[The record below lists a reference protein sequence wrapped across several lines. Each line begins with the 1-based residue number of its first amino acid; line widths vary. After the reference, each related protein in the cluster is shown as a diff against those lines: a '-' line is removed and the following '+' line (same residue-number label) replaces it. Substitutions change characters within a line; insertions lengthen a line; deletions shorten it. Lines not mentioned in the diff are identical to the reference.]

1 MNRLFTLFM
10 LCVAVLPSGGC
21 TKEDLSDCQTDV
33 TLKLSYTLN
42 PQDRD
47 LWSETAEFGEFFLYD
62 GSTGELV
69 QSRPLGSEEVLNQTV
84 RFKVPQAAGS
94 YTAVVWVN
102 HRQEDYTLEGTGT
115 LGGMR
120 LKLRHENGQVGRPY
134 PNWQELG
141 YVLGGMQTFT
151 TDGQR
156 TPVEGTVS
164 HRKNTNVVQV
174 ILQGA
179 VSGMR
184 GANPTGYTIQLT
196 GKNGVYNSQNEPL
209 TQESP
214 TLSYTP
220 DHSVK
225 DKDLTAVF
233 HTLHLTDDMRLTI
246 WNGTSKLHDYN
257 VRELI
262 ELALKEQGEILSEE
276 LLWRNDEWGFKFD
289 ANLMLTEVKVLD
301 WIGVEDIG
309 GI

>member
-1 MNRLFTLFM
+1 MNRLFILFT

-33 TLKLSYTLN
+33 TLRLTYTQN

-47 LWSETAEFGEFFLYD
+47 LWTETAEFGEFFLYD

-84 RFKVPQAAGS
+84 RFKVAQAAGS
-94 YTAVVWVN
+94 YTAVVWAN
-102 HRQEDYTLEGTGT
+102 HRQEDYTLEGTET

-120 LKLRHENGQVGRPY
+120 LKVRHENGQVGRPY

-141 YVLGGMQTFT
+141 YALGGMQTFT

-179 VSGMR
+179 VSGTR

-209 TQESP
+209 PQESP
-214 TLSYTP
+214 TLNYIP
-220 DHSVK
+220 DHSVSGS
-225 DKDLTAVF
+225 DLTAVF

-246 WNGTSKLHDYN
+246 WSGSTKLYDEN
-257 VRELI
+257 VRDLI
-262 ELALKEQGEILSEE
+262 RKALESEGGSLSED

-301 WIGVEDIG
+301 WISVEDIG

>member
-1 MNRLFTLFM
+1 MNRLFILFT
-10 LCVAVLPSGGC
+10 LCVAVLLSGGC

-33 TLKLSYTLN
+33 TLKLSYTQN

-69 QSRPLGSEEVLNQTV
+69 QSRSLGSEEVLNQTL
-84 RFKVPQAAGS
+84 RFKVPQAAGN

-102 HRQEDYTLEGTGT
+102 HRQEDYTLEGTET
-115 LGGMR
+115 LGAMR
-120 LKLRHENGQVGRPY
+120 LKLQHENGQVGRPY
-134 PNWQELG
+134 PNWQVLG
-141 YVLGGMQTFT
+141 YALGGMQTFT
-151 TDGQR
+151 TDGLR
-156 TPVEGTVS
+156 TPVESTVS
-164 HRKNTNVVQV
+164 HRKNTNAVTV

-179 VSGMR
+179 VSGTR

-246 WNGTSKLHDYN
+246 WNGTSKLYDEN

-289 ANLMLTEVKVLD
+289 ANMMLTEVKVLD

>member
-1 MNRLFTLFM
+1 MW
-10 LCVAVLPSGGC
+10 A
-21 TKEDLSDCQTDV
+21 
-33 TLKLSYTLN
+33 
-42 PQDRD
+42 
-47 LWSETAEFGEFFLYD
+47 
-62 GSTGELV
+62 
-69 QSRPLGSEEVLNQTV
+69 
-84 RFKVPQAAGS
+84 
-94 YTAVVWVN
+94 N

-220 DHSVK
+220 DHSVSGS
-225 DKDLTAVF
+225 DLTAVF

-246 WNGTSKLHDYN
+246 WNGTSKLYDEN
-257 VRELI
+257 VRDLI
-262 ELALKEQGEILSEE
+262 RKALESEGGSLSEE

-301 WIGVEDIG
+301 WISVEDIG

>member
-1 MNRLFTLFM
+1 M
-10 LCVAVLPSGGC
+10 
-21 TKEDLSDCQTDV
+21 
-33 TLKLSYTLN
+33 
-42 PQDRD
+42 
-47 LWSETAEFGEFFLYD
+47 
-62 GSTGELV
+62 
-69 QSRPLGSEEVLNQTV
+69 

-94 YTAVVWVN
+94 YTAVVWAN

-220 DHSVK
+220 DHSVSGS
-225 DKDLTAVF
+225 DLTAVF

-246 WNGTSKLHDYN
+246 WNGTSKLYDEN
-257 VRELI
+257 VPGSYP
-262 ELALKEQGEILSEE
+262 QGAGERGRQPEPEE

-301 WIGVEDIG
+301 WISVEDIG

>member
-1 MNRLFTLFM
+1 M

-33 TLKLSYTLN
+33 TLKLSYTQN

-94 YTAVVWVN
+94 YTAVVWAN

-141 YVLGGMQTFT
+141 YVLGACRRSR
-151 TDGQR
+151 R
-156 TPVEGTVS
+156 TAS
-164 HRKNTNVVQV
+164 AR
-174 ILQGA
+174 
-179 VSGMR
+179 
-184 GANPTGYTIQLT
+184 
-196 GKNGVYNSQNEPL
+196 
-209 TQESP
+209 
-214 TLSYTP
+214 LSRAR
-220 DHSVK
+220 SR
-225 DKDLTAVF
+225 TAR
-233 HTLHLTDDMRLTI
+233 TRTWSR
-246 WNGTSKLHDYN
+246 
-257 VRELI
+257 
-262 ELALKEQGEILSEE
+262 
-276 LLWRNDEWGFKFD
+276 
-289 ANLMLTEVKVLD
+289 
-301 WIGVEDIG
+301 
-309 GI
+309 

>member
-1 MNRLFTLFM
+1 M

-33 TLKLSYTLN
+33 TLKLSYTQN

-94 YTAVVWVN
+94 YTAVVWAN

-196 GKNGVYNSQNEPL
+196 GKNG
-209 TQESP
+209 
-214 TLSYTP
+214 P
-220 DHSVK
+220 DHSVSGS
-225 DKDLTAVF
+225 DLTAVF

-246 WNGTSKLHDYN
+246 WNGTSKLYDEN
-257 VRELI
+257 VRDLI
-262 ELALKEQGEILSEE
+262 RKALESEGGSLSEE